1 MKTKR
6 EIMGKAGVVF
16 LCLALIVGTLLGIQ
30 NKAMAQTSVKLGY
43 IDMERAVNDS
53 KAGKEART
61 RFIAFMK
68 SKKAE
73 GDKKKKEL
81 DSMKQILQKQGAL
94 LAEDVRVQ
102 KEREYQKK
110 VGEFQLYIKNSR
122 ADIRTKEMEMS
133 KKIIRQLM
141 KIVFSFAKKQGYSMV
156 FEKTKSGLLYAQDS
170 LDLTPT
176 IIKIFD
182 QEFAK
187 GKK

>member
-1 MKTKR
+1 MEK
-6 EIMGKAGVVF
+6 GGVLF
-16 LCLALIVGTLLGIQ
+16 LCFAVIAGTLLGIQ
-30 NKAMAQTSVKLGY
+30 TRAFGQTALKFGY

-53 KAGKEART
+53 KAGKEARS

-68 SKKAE
+68 SKKVE
-73 GDKKKKEL
+73 GDKKKREL

-94 LAEDVRVQ
+94 LAEDVRVR

-122 ADIRTKEMEMS
+122 VDLRTKEMEMS

-141 KIVFSFAKKQGYSMV
+141 KIVFSFAKKQGYTMI

-176 IIKIFD
+176 IIKIFN
-182 QEFAK
+182 QEVAK

>member
-6 EIMGKAGVVF
+6 EIMGKAGIAF
-16 LCLALIVGTLLGIQ
+16 LCLTLVAGTLLGIRGE
-30 NKAMAQTSVKLGY
+30 AVAQTSLKIGY

-53 KAGKEART
+53 KAGKEARS

-141 KIVFSFAKKQGYSMV
+141 KIVFSFAKKQGYTMV